1 MDIQKATKAE
11 LASAYS
17 ALLAENA
24 QLKLDLTSIT
34 QFANWL
40 QANLQVIENLL
51 LAAPF
56 LTKEGKFFKKLYWI
70 ITNFSQVKALI
81 EEIFKTI
88 KLWRQRVTE
97 IVASQSKTNNE

>member
-24 QLKLDLTSIT
+24 QLKLDLTSVT

-40 QANLQVIENLL
+40 QANLQVIEQIL

-56 LTKEGKFFKKLYWI
+56 LNQEGKFFKKVFWAL
-70 ITNFSQVKALI
+70 TNFSTIKSLI

-88 KLWRQRVTE
+88 KLWRHRVNE
-97 IVASQSKTNNE
+97 MIASQSKTNE